1 MANFRFQILSVLVL
15 VTLIASACPLSL
27 PLAIFAPTSTPT
39 PTFTATFTLT
49 PTVTPTPTSTPTP
62 TETPTPTASPT
73 PTPVARRVLI
83 VSIDGLRPE
92 EIALVQM
99 HTLGSLMTTGAFTV
113 SAQTVFPSITMPAH
127 VSMLTG
133 MCPSKHRVTSNQF
146 DGYAIGPSLFSL
158 AHAAGLKT
166 DMVASRRFLQQVT
179 DPSDLD
185 SFTFI
190 DDSDTAIARY
200 VAENFPID
208 FGVLFVYFHDNDK
221 MGHSSGWLS
230 EEQLSS
236 LVQTDQA
243 LDILLQALDI
253 SGLRSETLI
262 FVTADHGGHDSTHG
276 STSPEDMTIPW
287 VIAGPGVH
295 HMGLTEPVSITD
307 TAATAA
313 WSLGLQLPA
322 EWDGIPI
329 YEAFGLPYQARPTP
343 RCQ

>member
-1 MANFRFQILSVLVL
+1 MANFRFHILSGLVL
-15 VTLIASACPLSL
+15 GTLIASACPLSL
-27 PLAIFAPTSTPT
+27 PLAIFAPTSAPI

-49 PTVTPTPTSTPTP
+49 PTATPTPT
-62 TETPTPTASPT
+62 PT

-99 HTLGSLMTTGAFTV
+99 HALGNLMTTGAFTV
-113 SAQTVFPSITMPAH
+113 SAQAVFPSVTMPAH

-133 MCPSKHRVTSNQF
+133 MYPSKHGVTSNQF

-185 SFTFI
+185 GFTFI

-221 MGHSSGWLS
+221 MGHSSGWPS

-236 LVQTDQA
+236 LEQTDQA

-276 STSPEDMTIPW
+276 SASPEGMPIPW
-287 VIAGPGVH
+287 VMAGPGVH
-295 HMGLTEPVSITD
+295 HMGLTGPVSITD

-313 WSLGLQLPA
+313 WSLGPPLPV
-322 EWDGIPI
+322 EWDGIPV

-343 RCQ
+343 HCQ